1 MHRLA
6 RGAGVMRDDR
16 LIVVLL
22 IAAAIML
29 FVGLFKALI

>member
-1 MHRLA
+1 
-6 RGAGVMRDDR
+6 MRDDR

-29 FVGLFKALI
+29 GVALFRL